1 MVEFVQVFNIAD
13 MARVDV
19 RSPHTCI
26 NAGVMLPVI
35 KTGQKHIAAAHQ
47 NAQQNNQKNNV
58 ILGEKLLGMQIEA
71 KAPIAEK
78 KQGKQKH
85 LGNMLGIEKGS
96 SLQNCHKQTGKKN
109 GSQDSPAQLFVLHGK
124 NPFFC

>member
-1 MVEFVQVFNIAD
+1 
-13 MARVDV
+13 
-19 RSPHTCI
+19 
-26 NAGVMLPVI
+26 
-35 KTGQKHIAAAHQ
+35 
-47 NAQQNNQKNNV
+47 
-58 ILGEKLLGMQIEA
+58 MQIEA

-109 GSQDSPAQLFVLHGK
+109 GSQPSSAFCSSWKKSFLLLINGGYILNSIVHHLKAPDGMTGQTVLRQVPGIL
-124 NPFFC
+124 NV